1 MSAHCSICLDDYK
14 GKRVV
19 PIKCQYCPSHAC
31 RGCQQAFLLQ
41 SYEDPHCMT
50 CKQGWS
56 SEFMAANFPLSFRSG
71 TLRKWRRKV
80 LLERE
85 KALLPAM
92 QIFVEYRR
100 NYTRFQEEMTT
111 LRAEFGSPYARAT
124 NPVEVEAMSKTVS
137 YRYAMMR
144 DKREKACERY
154 KESISRITELKKQ
167 LGVEAARQIVNEL
180 RVLNVQKTE
189 AELDEAVKERKKK
202 LIIESEERRALR
214 RESDELGKIYMAI
227 SEAFKPVETEFNELN
242 IKLLTAT
249 RNYWNNIQLYNE
261 EKAGDQKREFI
272 MKCADENCRG
282 FLSSAY
288 KCGTCEKWTCSQ
300 CLVIIGKEKDG
311 EHTCNPDT
319 VETAKMIKAETR
331 PCPKCGTRIFKVDGC
346 DQMWCTVDGCHTAFS
361 WNTGHVITGKIH
373 NPHYYEWLRRNGGGA
388 APAREVGDIPCGGL
402 PPIHQLFAA
411 LRPDCI
417 PLEIKGAFSETH
429 RNLREL
435 IDMRLYDF
443 PARPPA
449 LANKDIDVDYLMNN
463 MTEEDWQRQLELAE
477 AKFMRKKEIGQV
489 LQTLATAGSDLMN
502 HIVNQSAAMEPEV
515 YAVWLATTAKDEL
528 EQLRAFGNETLKGL
542 AKRDRIAVPQ
552 FEECWKWKAM
562 RAIYKTQKVKAEPTA
577 IVESAGTL
585 A

>member
-1 MSAHCSICLDDYK
+1 
-14 GKRVV
+14 
-19 PIKCQYCPSHAC
+19 
-31 RGCQQAFLLQ
+31 
-41 SYEDPHCMT
+41 
-50 CKQGWS
+50 
-56 SEFMAANFPLSFRSG
+56 MAANFPLSFRNG

-100 NYTRFQEEMTT
+100 KCMQFQDEMTT
-111 LRAEFGSPYARAT
+111 LRAEFGTPYARPKT
-124 NPVEVEAMSKTVS
+124 PVEMEAMSKTVS

-144 DKREKACERY
+144 DRREKACEKY
-154 KESISRITELKKQ
+154 KESISRITELKKE
-167 LGVEAARQIVNEL
+167 LGAEAARQIANEL
-180 RVLNVQKTE
+180 RVLNVKKTD

-202 LIIESEERRALR
+202 LVIESEERRALR
-214 RESDELGKIYMAI
+214 EESNELGKIFMAL
-227 SEAFKPVETEFNELN
+227 SEEFKPVQEEFNQLN
-242 IKLLTAT
+242 TKLIAAT
-249 RNYWNNIQLYNE
+249 RNYWNNSQLYNGE
-261 EKAGDQKREFI
+261 RAQAADQRREFI
-272 MKCADENCRG
+272 MKCADEECRG

-300 CLVIIGKEKDG
+300 CLVVIGKEKEA

-319 VETAKMIKAETR
+319 VETAKTIKAETR

-346 DQMWCTVDGCHTAFS
+346 DQMWCTVDGCQTAFS

-388 APAREVGDIPCGGL
+388 APAREIGDIPCGGL

-411 LRPDCI
+411 LRPTCI
-417 PLEIKGAFSETH
+417 PQELRMILSETH
-429 RNLREL
+429 RNFREL
-435 IDMRLYDF
+435 IDTRLYDF

-449 LANKDIDVDYLMNN
+449 LSNKDVDVDYLMNN
-463 MTEEDWQRQLELAE
+463 TTEEEWQRQLELAE

-528 EQLRAFGNETLKGL
+528 EQLRAFGNDTLKGL

-562 RAIYKTQKVKAEPTA
+562 RAIYKPQKASATA

>member
-1 MSAHCSICLDDYK
+1 
-14 GKRVV
+14 
-19 PIKCQYCPSHAC
+19 
-31 RGCQQAFLLQ
+31 
-41 SYEDPHCMT
+41 
-50 CKQGWS
+50 
-56 SEFMAANFPLSFRSG
+56 MAANFPLSFRNG

-111 LRAEFGSPYARAT
+111 LRVEFGSPYARAT

-144 DKREKACERY
+144 DKREKAFQTY
-154 KESISRITELKKQ
+154 KESISRITDMKKE

-180 RVLNVQKTE
+180 RVLNVKKTD

-300 CLVIIGKEKDG
+300 CLVVVGKEKDA

-361 WNTGHVITGKIH
+361 WNTGHVLTGKIH

-417 PLEIKGAFSETH
+417 PSEIKGAFSETH

-449 LANKDIDVDYLMNN
+449 LTNKDIDVDYLMNN
-463 MTEEDWQRQLELAE
+463 TTEEEWQRQLELAE

-562 RAIYKTQKVKAEPTA
+562 RAIYRAQKVKAEATA